1 MKRYMHTTI
10 KMSIAF
16 VITIV
21 IAELLSLDYAITAGI
36 LAVLSIQ
43 STNKDSIVIAIKRFS
58 NATIGLV
65 LGSIFF
71 VLFGYN
77 VYAFL
82 GFSMLFIFI
91 SFFFKL
97 PEGIVPTLVLV
108 SHLLLF
114 SQFSWI
120 FLGQEFLLI
129 TIAIGVALLLNLIYP
144 LNSQKQ
150 LLAYIK
156 SIDQMMTDHVFML
169 SLLFKDLKHP
179 RDFLIHHDQINSHI
193 KEIIDLAELV
203 DKDILIANDHR
214 YIAYLYMRRTQLKH
228 INHIYALILKVETHH
243 ENIHLIAN
251 YIKELSGDIGC
262 FDRASGQLEKLND
275 LLLTVKDQALPKSRA
290 EFETRAILF
299 QIVDV
304 LSTFLETKIQFH
316 QTYPM
321 YDCNQNKSKKE

>member
-21 IAELLSLDYAITAGI
+21 IAELLALDYAITAGI

-43 STNKDSIVIAIKRFS
+43 ATNKDSITIAVKRFS
-58 NATIGLV
+58 NATLGLV
-65 LGSIFF
+65 LGSILF

-77 VYAFL
+77 VFVFL
-82 GFSMLFIFI
+82 GFSMLFIFL
-91 SFFFKL
+91 SFFLKL

-114 SQFSWI
+114 SRFSWA

-129 TIAIGVALLLNLIYP
+129 GIAIGVALLLNLVYP

-156 SIDQMMTDHVFML
+156 SIDQMMIDHVFML

-179 RDFLIHHDQINSHI
+179 RDFLIHHDMINSHI

-228 INHIYALILKVETHH
+228 VNHMYDLILKVESHH
-243 ENIHLIAN
+243 DNIDLIAN
-251 YIKELSGDIGC
+251 YIKQLSSDIGC
-262 FDRASGQLEKLND
+262 FDRASGQLDQLNA
-275 LLLTVKDQALPKSRA
+275 LLMTVKNQALPKSRE

-316 QTYPM
+316 KRYPM
-321 YDCNQNKSKKE
+321 YDCQSN